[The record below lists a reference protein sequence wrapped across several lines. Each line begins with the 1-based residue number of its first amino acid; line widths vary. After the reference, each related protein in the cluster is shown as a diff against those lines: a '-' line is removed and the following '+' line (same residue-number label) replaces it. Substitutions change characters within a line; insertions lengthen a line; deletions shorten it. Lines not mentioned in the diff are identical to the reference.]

1 MGKKKGT
8 LVSHQGSTCKKSRTA
23 WQQALASGGSPGCL
37 PQRAASI
44 LQGPEPTGP
53 QGSTKAK
60 LATSRESCAAHPE
73 LGTVGSEWGR
83 WEPSRETSTCDRS
96 RL

>member
-1 MGKKKGT
+1 MEGKGQKCGW
-8 LVSHQGSTCKKSRTA
+8 KSR
-23 WQQALASGGSPGCL
+23 GGQGAESPGCL

-44 LQGPEPTGP
+44 LQGLEPTGP

-73 LGTVGSEWGR
+73 LRTVGSEWGR
-83 WEPSRETSTCDRS
+83 WEPSQ
-96 RL
+96 